1 MSSPAASYL
10 ARSLLLAISLLPA
23 LPVVAQD
30 TAAEPV
36 AKSVPEFVATSELPL
51 RADADEQF
59 VADVLARARKPAPTK
74 TLKRDL
80 ERIEQGITKL
90 SGRFKDTDLT
100 QLPVVRLE
108 SLEHHWLFYDE
119 QLTGWRKELQRVIA
133 PYTSTAAEIVK
144 RRTVWENTKARGAK
158 YSLTPSV
165 MKRIDQV
172 IGQLDAAEDALSKPL
187 GELLQLGRRAGRLE
201 AAAQAGRKGASTA
214 IEYQDSRLLVRDA
227 SPLWIAIDE
236 PAADDALQNALA
248 GIAIEKDFI
257 VEYAEAHKERRQ
269 WYFLGAVVLLPLLI
283 LLSRRSRR
291 LVSDDP
297 QLQGSANVLLRPI
310 SAWLVL
316 ALLGAV
322 LINAGG
328 PVLPQQAYLLLA
340 LIPVLRL
347 LPKEVFDTLGP
358 WPYIGTALYVLER
371 VGIIYAG
378 HPFFHRIHL
387 LVVTVLGVASLAW
400 LLIRAH
406 RRSAGQS
413 LTRTER
419 SVRALGWLA
428 VMALLLSMVANLV
441 GNVSLAT
448 MLTNATLESAYLGL
462 ALYAGAAVLVAITKL
477 LFSRR
482 EATRFNIVRQHTG
495 PLLDSFGR
503 LIKLGAL
510 VLWVIV
516 VLNEFRAYRPI
527 KDSLTAVLTYPI
539 ELGEIS
545 ITLGNIV
552 LFLIAV
558 YVAFWL
564 ARTIR
569 EVLAEDVLP
578 KMSLP
583 RGVGNSISTLSYY
596 GLVLLGLLAALAV
609 AGFQVGQF
617 AIVFGALGVGIGFGL
632 QNVVNNFVSGLI
644 LMFERPVQ
652 PGDIVEITGT
662 SGKVREIG
670 MRATTLTTF
679 EGADVVVPNGTLLSE
694 KLINWTLSDM
704 NRRLDVNVGVAYGTD
719 PRRVI
724 DLLLDVARSTEGV
737 AQQPEPLA
745 VFVGFGASSLDFT
758 LRAWTNNFA
767 EWVKIRSELTL
778 RVNEAIIAAGIEI
791 PFPQQDLHLR
801 SISAE
806 AGARLR
812 QGDATAAGRE
822 SAGPREEC

>member
-1 MSSPAASYL
+1 MPAATSL
-10 ARSLLLAISLLPA
+10 ARSCLLVVSLLLPLAPPAGAQEAAPAEAPAKAKPETIS
-23 LPVVAQD
+23 VN
-30 TAAEPV
+30 
-36 AKSVPEFVATSELPL
+36 ELPQ

-59 VADVLARARKPAPTK
+59 ASDVLAQSRKAVK
-74 TLKRDL
+74 TTELKNQL
-80 ERIEQGITKL
+80 EQLEQGIGKL

-100 QLPVVRLE
+100 QVPIMRLD
-108 SLEHHWLFYDE
+108 SLERHWRFYDE
-119 QLTGWRKELQRVIA
+119 QLADWRKELQRLTE
-133 PYTSTAAEIVK
+133 PYTRVGAEIVK
-144 RRTVWENTKARGAK
+144 RRTAWTNTRERGIA
-158 YSLTPSV
+158 SGVTPA
-165 MKRIDQV
+165 MINRIDQV
-172 IGQLDAAEDALSKPL
+172 IAQLNSAEDALSKPL
-187 GELLQLGRRAGRLE
+187 GELLQLGRRAGRME
-201 AAAQAGRKGASTA
+201 AATQAGRKGAAAA

-227 SPLWIAIDE
+227 SPLWIALNE
-236 PAADDALQNALA
+236 PAADDELQHALA
-248 GIAIEKDFI
+248 GLEIEKDFI
-257 VEYAEAHKERRQ
+257 NEYREAHKERRQ
-269 WYFLGAVVLLPLLI
+269 WYLVGAVVLLPLLVW
-283 LLSRRSRR
+283 LSRRSRR

-297 QLQGSANVLLRPI
+297 ALQGSANVLLRPI

-316 ALLGAV
+316 TLLGAV
-322 LINAGG
+322 LITPGG

-358 WPYIGTALYVLER
+358 WPYIGTALYVLDR
-371 VGIIYAG
+371 VGFIYTG
-378 HPFFHRIHL
+378 HPFYHRIHL

-406 RRSAGQS
+406 RRDGGQS

-419 SVRALGWLA
+419 AVRTTGAFA
-428 VMALLLSMVANLV
+428 IAALLLSLFANLV

-448 MLTNATLESAYLGL
+448 MLTNATLESGYLGL
-462 ALYAGAAVLVAITKL
+462 ALYAGASVLAVIAKL

-482 EATRFNIVRQHTG
+482 ESTRFNIVRQHTG

-503 LIKLGAL
+503 LIKTAAL
-510 VLWVIV
+510 LAWIV
-516 VLNEFRAYRPI
+516 VTLNEFRVFRPI
-527 KDSLTAVLTYPI
+527 KDWLTGVLTHPI
-539 ELGEIS
+539 EVGEIS

-552 LFLIAV
+552 LFVVSI

-569 EVLAEDVLP
+569 AVLAEEVLP
-578 KMSLP
+578 NMSLP

-596 GLVLLGLLAALAV
+596 SLILLGLLAALAV
-609 AGFQVGQF
+609 AGFEVGQF

-644 LMFERPVQ
+644 LMFERPIQ

-679 EGADVVVPNGTLLSE
+679 EGADVVVPNGTLLSD

-719 PRRVI
+719 PRRVLE
-724 DLLLDVARSTEGV
+724 LLLEVARTTEGV
-737 AQQPEPLA
+737 ASQPDPVA
-745 VFVGFGASSLDFT
+745 VFVGFGASSLDFS
-758 LRAWTNNFA
+758 LRAWTDNFA
-767 EWVKIRSELTL
+767 EWVKIRSELTV
-778 RVNEAIIAAGIEI
+778 RVSEAIVAAGIEI

-801 SISAE
+801 SVSVE
-806 AGARLR
+806 AGTRLGR
-812 QGDATAAGRE
+812 GGADTDA
-822 SAGPREEC
+822 